1 MSTSLACTLP
11 YPGEKHLAITSEDC
25 NQAVCY
31 PDTITW
37 TLDNLLLMIVFL
49 TEGMVPKQNPLSG
62 PLSSFLTLLTLQMR
76 FLLQLHFQRRKKTL
90 EATANC
96 CFFLIIIINE
106 YFTLPLNSRYWEA
119 ISRWNEAISL
129 TPKNEKLYEMKSQ
142 VRLRV
147 EEVRGTGSQ
156 RWLTFN
162 INFISCWMFVD
173 STEGVVD

>member
-1 MSTSLACTLP
+1 MYITIPRRKTLGNNIWRLQ
-11 YPGEKHLAITSEDC
+11 PGCLLSRHNYLNSG
-25 NQAVCY
+25 Q
-31 PDTITW
+31 
-37 TLDNLLLMIVFL
+37 LLMIVFL

-62 PLSSFLTLLTLQMR
+62 PLSSFLTLLTLQVR

>member
-1 MSTSLACTLP
+1 MYITIPRRKTLGNNIWRLQ
-11 YPGEKHLAITSEDC
+11 PGCLLSRHNYLNSG
-25 NQAVCY
+25 Q
-31 PDTITW
+31 
-37 TLDNLLLMIVFL
+37 LLMIVFL
-49 TEGMVPKQNPLSG
+49 TEGMVPEQNPLSG
-62 PLSSFLTLLTLQMR
+62 PLSSFLTLLTLQMH

>member
-11 YPGEKHLAITSEDC
+11 YPGEKHFAITSEDC

-37 TLDNLLLMIVFL
+37 TLDYCWWLFSSRRRWFPNKTLFL
-49 TEGMVPKQNPLSG
+49 ALFPPSSLSW
-62 PLSSFLTLLTLQMR
+62 LSKCVSSCNFISKEEKR
-76 FLLQLHFQRRKKTL
+76 PWKLLQIV
-90 EATANC
+90 ASY
-96 CFFLIIIINE
+96 E

-147 EEVRGTGSQ
+147 EEVRGTGAKDG
-156 RWLTFN
+156 LL
-162 INFISCWMFVD
+162 
-173 STEGVVD
+173 ST